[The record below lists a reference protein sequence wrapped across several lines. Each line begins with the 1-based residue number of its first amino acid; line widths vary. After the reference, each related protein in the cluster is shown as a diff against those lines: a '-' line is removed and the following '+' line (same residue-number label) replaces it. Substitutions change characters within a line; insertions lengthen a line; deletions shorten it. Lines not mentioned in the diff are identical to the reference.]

1 MLRLMFPSAAVA
13 AFLAQAGPPE
23 AVVSGTPSPFAR
35 FSFDGDPWGGRGL
48 DQPLV
53 QQAEPP
59 GVSPLGRSL
68 LAVNVV
74 LLSALFIFQLESP
87 ARGGAVDPRPRGS
100 YLMVTSTMEA
110 GNSEVLYLIDDA
122 NREMVALRWDQ
133 VSQAFIG
140 LGYRDIDR
148 DTKQLAPKASEVTR

>member
-1 MLRLMFPSAAVA
+1 MASASVCCVLCSHLQLLPLFLPKRVHRRRWSRARLLLCSLF
-13 AFLAQAGPPE
+13 FY
-23 AVVSGTPSPFAR
+23 
-35 FSFDGDPWGGRGL
+35 GDPWRGRGL

-59 GVSPLGRSL
+59 RVSPLGRSL

-110 GNSEVLYLIDDA
+110 GTLKSLL
-122 NREMVALRWDQ
+122 
-133 VSQAFIG
+133 
-140 LGYRDIDR
+140 DR
-148 DTKQLAPKASEVTR
+148 